1 MSTAATLSNGE
12 KLPGPKALDA
22 HLQRLSR
29 WQQPEEAGA
38 ATTGANRLARL
49 HARVS
54 SVRRDWLHQTTTRL
68 AREFAVL
75 GIEDLHVG
83 GMLKNQKL
91 ARNIAD
97 LGFQE
102 FRRQLE

>member
-1 MSTAATLSNGE
+1 MVGS
-12 KLPGPKALDA
+12 
-22 HLQRLSR
+22 
-29 WQQPEEAGA
+29 
-38 ATTGANRLARL
+38 
-49 HARVS
+49 
-54 SVRRDWLHQTTTRL
+54 L

-97 LGFQE
+97 LGF
-102 FRRQLE
+102 